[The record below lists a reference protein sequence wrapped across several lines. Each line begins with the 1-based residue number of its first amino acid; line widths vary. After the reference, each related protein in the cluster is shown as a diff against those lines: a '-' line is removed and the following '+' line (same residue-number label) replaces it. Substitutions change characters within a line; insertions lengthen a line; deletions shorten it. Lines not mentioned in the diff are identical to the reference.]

1 MFTTPLPFLSLNLY
15 FILACSNFQFTDI
28 LDLFRGF
35 CGLMADNDKIR
46 AGHIKI
52 SMMLFMNSPISFFTT
67 DNCAMEHV
75 TKLKLMMDDL
85 DPPPGLTMSCQEQ
98 PQCLINTLF
107 HHHITMWIEKVF
119 AI

>member
-1 MFTTPLPFLSLNLY
+1 MTNKINLTLQETGVDVYHPLSFLSLNLY

-67 DNCAMEHV
+67 VQWNM
-75 TKLKLMMDDL
+75 LQ
-85 DPPPGLTMSCQEQ
+85 S
-98 PQCLINTLF
+98 
-107 HHHITMWIEKVF
+107 
-119 AI
+119 

>member
-1 MFTTPLPFLSLNLY
+1 MFTTPLSFLSLDLY

-67 DNCAMEHV
+67 VQWNM
-75 TKLKLMMDDL
+75 LQ
-85 DPPPGLTMSCQEQ
+85 S
-98 PQCLINTLF
+98 
-107 HHHITMWIEKVF
+107 
-119 AI
+119 